1 MIKKMASRK
10 DTKTQSFIKLQD
22 KNSFFAGFA
31 ALREEII
38 AFIKP

>member
-1 MIKKMASRK
+1 MASRK
-10 DTKTQSFIKLQD
+10 DAKTLSLSKMQD
-22 KNSFFAGFA
+22 EKFFFAGFA